1 MLLTTKQITKL
12 KQSLKGIKVLDLTH
26 MLAGPYATMVL
37 ADLGAEV
44 VKIEQPKT
52 GDITRNLLKDDPKYS
67 YDGIGAYHLTLAR
80 NKKSVELDL
89 KSDEGNKLFLKLVE
103 VADVVVDNFSQGVT
117 KRLGIDH
124 DSLAKVNSKIITCS
138 ISGFGDTEINRPAY
152 DNIVQGYSGAMS
164 ITGADKNNPVK
175 SGIPIADLG
184 AGLYAIIGILSAI
197 RSREIYDYGEHV
209 DISMLDTQV
218 SLLTYMATMHF
229 LSGEDPDP
237 IGNQHINHAPFNL
250 YKTQDNFIQVA
261 VVAENFWPNLIEAL
275 ELQHLD
281 TQQNKNRMGRLENR
295 ELIDAAL
302 QDKFST
308 NTTEHWI
315 DLLQKH
321 RVPCGP
327 INNFSETFQD
337 EDLLKRNMIVDL
349 LQDSGETVKV
359 PGNPIKIS
367 NHDESFVRAPKL
379 GEHTD
384 EIIKRWLNRLE
395 SDQE

>member
-1 MLLTTKQITKL
+1 MTKQITKL

-67 YDGIGAYHLTLAR
+67 HDGIGAYHLTLAR
-80 NKKSVELDL
+80 NKKSIELDL
-89 KSDEGNKLFLKLVE
+89 KSDEGKNLFLKLVE

-164 ITGADKNNPVK
+164 ITGTDKNNPVK

-197 RSREIYDYGEHV
+197 RSREIYD
-209 DISMLDTQV
+209 
-218 SLLTYMATMHF
+218 
-229 LSGEDPDP
+229 
-237 IGNQHINHAPFNL
+237 
-250 YKTQDNFIQVA
+250 
-261 VVAENFWPNLIEAL
+261 
-275 ELQHLD
+275 
-281 TQQNKNRMGRLENR
+281 
-295 ELIDAAL
+295 
-302 QDKFST
+302 
-308 NTTEHWI
+308 
-315 DLLQKH
+315 
-321 RVPCGP
+321 
-327 INNFSETFQD
+327 
-337 EDLLKRNMIVDL
+337 
-349 LQDSGETVKV
+349 
-359 PGNPIKIS
+359 
-367 NHDESFVRAPKL
+367 
-379 GEHTD
+379 
-384 EIIKRWLNRLE
+384 
-395 SDQE
+395 